1 MNLRRMQLMERLRE
15 AATAPAP
22 SGDNCQR
29 CRLLNGQIAA
39 LNRRVAALQ
48 FQAAAQPQQAP
59 AAMQSRAA
67 VQPRRAPKRRRPA
80 ADEED
85 VEPSTDGS
93 VRIVG
98 EERL

>member
-1 MNLRRMQLMERLRE
+1 MERLRE

-22 SGDNCQR
+22 APGGDNCQR

-59 AAMQSRAA
+59 AAMQPRAA
-67 VQPRRAPKRRRPA
+67 AQPRRAPKRRLPVV
-80 ADEED
+80 DEDD

-98 EERL
+98 EEGL